1 MSLPFHSRAV
11 QMPCPDSLEYPDSA
25 SLVRTHSRHETF
37 KKQMESPFPLPT
49 PMKKPL
55 KHIYLKYEDTCEQWE
70 PWPRNCTRVQS
81 TADLPSES
89 CTVSWC
95 LRESN
100 ACDNNSIYLSLYP
113 WLPSCLCCNTKHEKN
128 KRIISSTLQAQST
141 LPSKVK
147 ISCSGFI
154 LISKVSVRK
163 PASHAIH
170 MTNLWNAIC
179 NTTQMGKAA

>member
-49 PMKKPL
+49 RMKKPL

-100 ACDNNSIYLSLYP
+100 ACDNNSIYLSLSTPGSLPVYVAIQNMKKTKELSHRRYRHSPPYRQKLKYP
-113 WLPSCLCCNTKHEKN
+113 AVDLSWYRRC
-128 KRIISSTLQAQST
+128 R
-141 LPSKVK
+141 
-147 ISCSGFI
+147 
-154 LISKVSVRK
+154 
-163 PASHAIH
+163 
-170 MTNLWNAIC
+170 
-179 NTTQMGKAA
+179 